1 MRPPPDSAGLKTRPR
16 GAAAFPHGDVLVVG
30 AGPAGLSAAAAIAMR
45 GGRVEVAERAPELR
59 SADVGIQVTPNGMAA
74 LDRIGAGAGLRRVGM
89 RASVLEI
96 RDYRSRRPSIVLDLE
111 RYERIAGQPYLLVH
125 RDDLLRE
132 LAAAAE
138 RSGAKLSFGTEV
150 RSVSDAV
157 PGASGAGQQASGNA
171 SIVVAADGSRS
182 SARTALNPREADA
195 KPSHVVWRSL
205 MPGDLV
211 PFEQRKDA
219 VRLTLGPGRHV
230 VTYWLRE
237 GSEFNAVLAS
247 SLPGPL
253 ARAPASGEACEEM
266 VGTFRDFRGDVR
278 ELLAVIGS
286 PSRRMLRPRGLARI
300 WSDRRT
306 VLVGDALH
314 PMLPFLAQG
323 ANMAFEDAIA
333 LSAAL
338 QGNSSPSSAFRE
350 FRAARLP
357 RVTRTMRAVD
367 RQARLY
373 GTTSATIRA
382 VMNAALGLAGA
393 FCPGAVAGSLDWLFG
408 GGGAAN

>member
-59 SADVGIQVTPNGMAA
+59 SADVGIQVTPNGMDA

-96 RDYRSRRPSIVLDLE
+96 RDYRSRRASIVLDLE

-132 LAAAAE
+132 LAAVAE
-138 RSGAKLSFGTEV
+138 HNRAKLSFGTEV
-150 RSVSDAV
+150 RSVSDAG

-182 SARTALNPREADA
+182 LARAALNPGETDA
-195 KPSHVVWRSL
+195 RPSHVVWRSL
-205 MPGDLV
+205 VPRDMV
-211 PFEQRKDA
+211 PFEQRADA
-219 VRLTLGPGRHV
+219 VRLTLGPGRHA
-230 VTYWLRE
+230 VTYWLRG

-247 SLPGPL
+247 SLPGSL
-253 ARAPASGEACEEM
+253 ARAPAAEGALEELID
-266 VGTFRDFRGDVR
+266 TFREFRGDVQ
-278 ELLAVIGS
+278 ELLDVIGN
-286 PSRRMLRPRGLARI
+286 PSRRMLRRRSLARV
-300 WSDRRT
+300 WSDQRT

-338 QGNSSPSSAFRE
+338 HGNSSPSSAFRE

-357 RVTRTMRAVD
+357 RIARTMRAVD

-373 GTTSATIRA
+373 GTTSATVRA
-382 VMNAALGLAGA
+382 AMNAALGLAGA
-393 FCPGAVAGSLDWLFG
+393 ACPAAVAKSLDWLFG
-408 GGGAAN
+408 GEAAN

>member
-1 MRPPPDSAGLKTRPR
+1 MQPRPDSAGSKTRLR
-16 GAAAFPHGDVLVVG
+16 EAAAFPHGDVLVVG
-30 AGPAGLSAAAAIAMR
+30 AGPAGLSAATAIAMR
-45 GGRVEVAERAPELR
+45 GGRVEVVERAQKLR

-74 LDRIGAGAGLRRVGM
+74 LDQLGIGLQHVGT

-96 RDYRSRRPSIVLDLE
+96 RDFRSSRPSIVLDLE
-111 RYERIAGQPYLLVH
+111 RYERLAGQPYLLVH

-132 LAAAAE
+132 LAAAVE
-138 RSGAKLSFGTEV
+138 RNGARLSFGAEV
-150 RSVSDAV
+150 QSVSDVAPEV
-157 PGASGAGQQASGNA
+157 GGPGRRAPGNA

-182 SARTALNPREADA
+182 SARTTLNPGEADA
-195 KPSHVVWRSL
+195 RPSHVVWRSL
-205 MPGDLV
+205 VPGDKV

-219 VRLTLGPGRHV
+219 VRLTLGPGRHA
-230 VTYWLRE
+230 VTYWLRG
-237 GSEFNAVLAS
+237 GSVFNAVLAS
-247 SLPGPL
+247 SLPGSL
-253 ARAPASGEACEEM
+253 ARPPAAVDAREELI
-266 VGTFRDFRGDVR
+266 GTFQDFRGDVQ
-278 ELLAVIGS
+278 ELLRVIGN
-286 PSRRMLRPRGLARI
+286 PSRRMLRRRGLPRI
-300 WSDRRT
+300 WSDQRT

-357 RVTRTMRAVD
+357 RVARTMRAVD

-373 GTTSATIRA
+373 GATSATVRTA
-382 VMNAALGLAGA
+382 MNAALGIAGA
-393 FCPGAVAGSLDWLFG
+393 ACPGAVAGSLDWLFG
-408 GGGAAN
+408 GDQAAN